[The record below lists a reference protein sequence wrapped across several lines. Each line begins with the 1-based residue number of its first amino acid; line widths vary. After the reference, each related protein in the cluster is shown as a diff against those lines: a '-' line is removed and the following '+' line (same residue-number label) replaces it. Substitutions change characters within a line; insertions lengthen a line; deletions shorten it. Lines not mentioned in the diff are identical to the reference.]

1 MKVCEMNVSLS
12 NEIKVEAS
20 MEGHCVYVDV
30 LQKDTPGWVV
40 QNEDLSLECMLDTR
54 ESVPCLVVGVC
65 FVNQLIIK
73 SSSDFSF
80 RLIVGSKKN
89 DEEYQFCYGSMVNA
103 GEREV
108 TYIDI

>member
-12 NEIKVEAS
+12 NEIKVETS
-20 MEGHCVYVDV
+20 MEGHGVYGEV
-30 LQKDTPGWVV
+30 LQKDTPVWVV
-40 QNEDLSLECMLDTR
+40 QNEDLALECMLDTH
-54 ESVPCLVVGVC
+54 ESVPCLVVGVG

-80 RLIVGSKKN
+80 RLLVGSKKGN
-89 DEEYQFCYGSMVNA
+89 EDYQFCYGSMVNA
-103 GEREV
+103 GEQEV